1 MVSGA
6 AGIDAALLVVA
17 ANEGIKPQTVE
28 HLDIAGLLGLRRAI
42 VAVTKTDL
50 VTRPEAEAVAAAA
63 VALTEA
69 AGLKVGATVLTSV
82 HRGDGVAALVDALA
96 TVVPERADGDGDGFP
111 YNS

>member
-1 MVSGA
+1 M
-6 AGIDAALLVVA
+6 
-17 ANEGIKPQTVE
+17 
-28 HLDIAGLLGLRRAI
+28 RRFWWWPRTRASSRRPSNIWTSPACWAI

-96 TVVPERADGDGDGFP
+96 TVVPEHADGDGDGFP